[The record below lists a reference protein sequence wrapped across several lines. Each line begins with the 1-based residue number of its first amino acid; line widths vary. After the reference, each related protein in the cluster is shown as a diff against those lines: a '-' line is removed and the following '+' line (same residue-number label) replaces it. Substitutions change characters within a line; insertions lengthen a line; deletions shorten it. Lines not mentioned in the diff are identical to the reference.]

1 MAKPTPPV
9 DNLTFEESMKK
20 LEKVV
25 AALESGDLPLE
36 ESIEAYTYGVKLAGR
51 SEKLLASSRN
61 KIELIL
67 KEHNGGE

>member
-9 DNLTFEESMKK
+9 DNLTFEESIKK

-51 SEKLLASSRN
+51 SEKLLAYSRN
-61 KIELIL
+61 KIESIL
-67 KEHNGGE
+67 KEQNGGE

>member
-1 MAKPTPPV
+1 MAKSAPPV

-36 ESIEAYTYGVKLAGR
+36 ESIEAYTYGVKLVGR
-51 SEKLLASSRN
+51 SEKLLAYSRN
-61 KIELIL
+61 KIESIL
-67 KEHNGGE
+67 KEQNGGE